1 MLTKMRLKNFK
12 SWRDT
17 TDIRLAPLTG
27 FFGTNS
33 SGKTSLLQML
43 LLLKQTTMSRDNNLI
58 LRTSWD
64 RNDYLDLGTL
74 PELIHH
80 GQTSLGFSL
89 SWSLARPL
97 PVSEPEGQDP
107 IKGLTFETNI
117 HLDTDRQRG
126 FVESMY
132 YRGDNGLVAEM
143 RGNLAKQYTVN
154 IAVNGR
160 EFTRPQGRPR
170 VKIAP
175 PIKNYGFSS
184 SAALY
189 YNNGSFLNDLG
200 FEFEQLFARI
210 YHLGPL
216 REYPKRRY
224 SWAGEEPV
232 DVGLKGE
239 ETIPALLAK
248 GKTRV
253 YGKKS
258 STNLERRIAK
268 WLEEMGLVV
277 SFRTERVSDNTQDYR
292 VLVRRSKNSAEVPLT
307 DVGFG
312 VSQVLPVLVL
322 AYYCPEG
329 STLVLEQPEI
339 HLHPAVQSVLADV
352 LIDAINRR
360 NIQVILESHSE
371 HLLRRL
377 QLRIAE
383 GKIPLD
389 NTAFYFC
396 DNVEGESTIK
406 ELEVDMFGQ
415 IRNWP
420 QDFFG
425 DLTGDMLDM
434 MEAGLERKL
443 KGDA

>member
-1 MLTKMRLKNFK
+1 MLKSMRVKNFK
-12 SWRDT
+12 SWKDSSA
-17 TDIRLAPLTG
+17 IHIAPLTG

-80 GQTSLGFSL
+80 GETSLGFSL
-89 SWSLARPL
+89 SWGLAAPL
-97 PVSEPEGQDP
+97 AVPEPGRHDP
-107 IKGLTFETNI
+107 INALSFETTI
-117 HLDTDRQRG
+117 SLDPDRQRS
-126 FVESMY
+126 FVESMH

-143 RGNLAKQYTVN
+143 RGNSERQYTVN
-154 IAVNGR
+154 VAVNER
-160 EFTRPQGRPR
+160 EFARPQGRPR
-170 VKIAP
+170 VKIAS

-189 YNNGSFLNDLG
+189 YTNGSFLNDLG

-239 ETIPALLAK
+239 ETIPALLAR
-248 GKTRV
+248 GKKRV
-253 YGKKS
+253 YKNS
-258 STNLERRIAK
+258 STTLERRIAK
-268 WLEEMGLVV
+268 WLEEMGLVA

-292 VLVRRSKNSAEVPLT
+292 VLVRRSKHSAEVPLT

-352 LIDAINRR
+352 LIDAIQRR
-360 NIQVILESHSE
+360 KIQVILESHSE
-371 HLLRRL
+371 HLLRRI
-377 QLRIAE
+377 QRRIAE
-383 GKIPLD
+383 GALPLD
-389 NTAFYFC
+389 QTAFYFC
-396 DNVEGESTIK
+396 DSVEGVSSIR
-406 ELEVDMFGQ
+406 ELELDMFGN
-415 IRNWP
+415 INNWP

-425 DLTGDMLDM
+425 DITEDLLQIAQSGI
-434 MEAGLERKL
+434 RKL
-443 KGDA
+443 RNGAH